1 MEFVKLS
8 PKFQVVIPKSI
19 REELELHSGQQ
30 LQMYIL
36 EGTIRV
42 HPRRSVQDL
51 DNSVP
56 NMKWKDIYRDGDD
69 RF

>member
-42 HPRRSVQDL
+42 HPRRSVQGL
-51 DNSVP
+51 DKSVP
-56 NMKWKDIYRDGDD
+56 NMKWKDIYRDRDD